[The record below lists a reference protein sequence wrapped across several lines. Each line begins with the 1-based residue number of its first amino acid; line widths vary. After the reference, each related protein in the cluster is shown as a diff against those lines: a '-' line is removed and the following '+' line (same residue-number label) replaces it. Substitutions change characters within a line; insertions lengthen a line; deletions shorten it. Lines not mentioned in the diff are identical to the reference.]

1 MLWAVANIKM
11 EIMKDGLLYGCDCII
26 MPLLAAEIPAKL
38 SSSQLSRSTA
48 DVTVALEAIGE
59 HLFTNAVRFKA
70 TASIVAGIY
79 VNQA

>member
-38 SSSQLSRSTA
+38 SS
-48 DVTVALEAIGE
+48 I
-59 HLFTNAVRFKA
+59 
-70 TASIVAGIY
+70 IVNFPGLPPM
-79 VNQA
+79 